1 MQLKSLRAGRV
12 QLYTTGLDDEE
23 KSLTGVET
31 IASIEAAIAIA
42 LARAGDPAIAVVP
55 EGPYVVPVVA

>member
-12 QLYTTGLDDEE
+12 QLYTTGLGDEDRR
-23 KSLTGVET
+23 LTGVENV
-31 IASIEAAIAIA
+31 ASVEGALADA
-42 LARAGDPAIAVVP
+42 LARAGDPAIAVIP